1 MVLDVANAAPL
12 PEAKPND
19 VGFSQQVLARLDDF
33 FVREMA
39 AKRVSGAVVAI
50 ARDDKLVH
58 YKGRR
63 ATKFARKLTHDSPTR
78 APCPIAI
85 GIGLDRMRF
94 AADPASHMDAIE
106 RHPRWRGSEQIP
118 TSCPCRKPNG
128 WRLTENRTMLICNER
143 SFQAHC
149 LGGCRSVSVASS
161 DRGRDLDVAAA
172 DNCSATNHPQETIL
186 RCHRPIGVRWSLSP
200 LPSRS

>member
-1 MVLDVANAAPL
+1 MVAGMVLDVAKAAPL

-106 RHPRWRGSEQIP
+106 RHPR
-118 TSCPCRKPNG
+118 
-128 WRLTENRTMLICNER
+128 
-143 SFQAHC
+143 
-149 LGGCRSVSVASS
+149 
-161 DRGRDLDVAAA
+161 
-172 DNCSATNHPQETIL
+172 
-186 RCHRPIGVRWSLSP
+186 
-200 LPSRS
+200 

>member
-1 MVLDVANAAPL
+1 MLRNRWHPRTPVTARTAGCMTGQEPRPDKKDDEKKGKY
-12 PEAKPND
+12 PEAKARRPWP
-19 VGFSQQVLARLDDF
+19 VFRQGTAEQQSSNEADCLRPHRDRGGAPRILRARELQ
-33 FVREMA
+33 
-39 AKRVSGAVVAI
+39 
-50 ARDDKLVH
+50 
-58 YKGRR
+58 
-63 ATKFARKLTHDSPTR
+63 
-78 APCPIAI
+78 
-85 GIGLDRMRF
+85 DR
-94 AADPASHMDAIE
+94 
-106 RHPRWRGSEQIP
+106 G
-118 TSCPCRKPNG
+118 CPCRKPNG

-149 LGGCRSVSVASS
+149 LGGCRSVSVASR

>member
-1 MVLDVANAAPL
+1 MVAGMVLDVANAAPL
-12 PEAKPND
+12 PEAKPNG

-106 RHPRWRGSEQIP
+106 RHPR
-118 TSCPCRKPNG
+118 
-128 WRLTENRTMLICNER
+128 
-143 SFQAHC
+143 
-149 LGGCRSVSVASS
+149 
-161 DRGRDLDVAAA
+161 
-172 DNCSATNHPQETIL
+172 
-186 RCHRPIGVRWSLSP
+186 
-200 LPSRS
+200 